1 MAIYAISDLHLSFKQ
16 PKPMDI
22 FGDNWKDHAE
32 RTKANWMQ
40 KVKEQDTVLLP
51 GDFSWAMKLEDT
63 LPDFQFLNAL
73 PGRKLLLKGNH
84 DYWWTTLNKMRN
96 FLKENNIATVDFI
109 YNNSYCVEDTIICG
123 TRFWSLNDTK
133 DGKKMLEREINRLKL
148 SLEYGIQQFGTQKR
162 IMVCM
167 HYPPISKAA
176 MADTEMMQKIL
187 AVLQEY
193 SVSICIYGHLHG
205 DSHKEAVEGVKNGIL
220 FKLVSGDYINF
231 DPICLS

>member
-1 MAIYAISDLHLSFKQ
+1 M
-16 PKPMDI
+16 
-22 FGDNWKDHAE
+22 
-32 RTKANWMQ
+32 
-40 KVKEQDTVLLP
+40 
-51 GDFSWAMKLEDT
+51 
-63 LPDFQFLNAL
+63 
-73 PGRKLLLKGNH
+73 
-84 DYWWTTLNKMRN
+84 
-96 FLKENNIATVDFI
+96 DFI

-123 TRFWSLNDTK
+123 TRLWSFNDTK

-148 SLEYGIQQFGTQKR
+148 SLEDGIQQFGTQKR
-162 IMVCM
+162 IIVCM
-167 HYPPISKAA
+167 HYPPVSNAT
-176 MADTEMMQKIL
+176 MADTEMMQKIF